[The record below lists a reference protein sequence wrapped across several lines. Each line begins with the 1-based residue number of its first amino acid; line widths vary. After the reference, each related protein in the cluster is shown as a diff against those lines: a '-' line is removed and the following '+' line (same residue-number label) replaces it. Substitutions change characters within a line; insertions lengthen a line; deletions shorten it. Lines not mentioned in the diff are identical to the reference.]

1 MRHPGVGGGEDIR
14 GTEGR
19 RGEGTE
25 APRGVGGLPDMIV

>member
-19 RGEGTE
+19 RGEGNE
-25 APRGVGGLPDMIV
+25 APRGGGRRGH